1 MAALLEVH
9 GLEAGYGKS
18 QVLFGMALEI
28 EAGQCATLLGRNGMG
43 KSTTIKSEWHLHKP
57 IRVEVS
63 QPSH

>member
-28 EAGQCATLLGRNGMG
+28 GEHSIATFLTKTVELGPEKAFVIHGCLPLAERIG
-43 KSTTIKSEWHLHKP
+43 
-57 IRVEVS
+57 
-63 QPSH
+63 